1 MKTRGG
7 VYYDIKESD
16 YKLKR
21 GDYEFKFSSEL
32 YKSKFM
38 INVDEF
44 IKRENDKLNAKYNY
58 DNDYSEFLAIIYYK
72 MVEKRGFYVTYKDKL
87 VNENSFIVGDNYEY

>member
-1 MKTRGG
+1 
-7 VYYDIKESD
+7 
-16 YKLKR
+16 
-21 GDYEFKFSSEL
+21 
-32 YKSKFM
+32 M

-87 VNENSFIVGDNYEY
+87 VNENSFIVGEDYDF